1 MMGEN
6 TETISSTPGQSPAR
20 GREDDPVEA
29 GSGAGLA
36 GGPGHLMLNDS
47 DDSLQSGFVKCL
59 VNIMNKVCKL
69 QNNFQLH
76 IGGKRS
82 D

>member
-36 GGPGHLMLNDS
+36 GGTVHLMLNDS
-47 DDSLQSGFVKCL
+47 DDSL
-59 VNIMNKVCKL
+59 
-69 QNNFQLH
+69 
-76 IGGKRS
+76 
-82 D
+82 